1 MFYYVKNL
9 QGDIVKI
16 LDEDGQEKASYVY
29 NAWGNILSQSN
40 DELSSINPLRYRGYV
55 YDEDTAMYYLQTRYY
70 DPTTGRFINAD
81 DTAYIGATGTVLSAN
96 IFTYCENNP
105 IVCSDKTGNYTAK
118 TNVSYT
124 IQYNA
129 NGGKGNMKNTIV
141 RNGKMVTL
149 RENKFKKTNYTFK
162 CWLVYRTS
170 DRRWLCVNN
179 KERKLQWFNAQ
190 ERDRHSNYKLHT
202 FPDKL
207 RVGGL
212 TSKNNDKIILY
223 AIWKR
228 STKTL
233 SFSRK
238 LDIDFLVKNEHG
250 YTFFVIDYLYKEK
263 YFIEKSKATF
273 NYRSLYAVAT
283 FSRTEWDNPYVF
295 TASGITHINKKGKK
309 IKYFGLK
316 FYTGDTIYP
325 LDKTKIRINKFNRD
339 SAKYNRKSNNYGQ
352 FTFTVTAQYCH
363 NPYST
368 TLKHSLNV

>member
-16 LDEDGQEKASYVY
+16 LDEDGNEKASYVY
-29 NAWGNILSQSN
+29 NAWGNLLSQSE

-55 YDEDTAMYYLQTRYY
+55 YDEDTTIYYLQTRYY

-105 IVCSDKTGNYTAK
+105 IVSSDKTGNYTAK

-129 NGGKGNMKNTIV
+129 NGGKGSMKNTVV

-179 KERKLQWFNAQ
+179 KERKLQWFNDQ
-190 ERDRHSNYKLHT
+190 ERVRHSNYKLHT

-233 SFSRK
+233 SFKRK
-238 LDIDFLVKNEHG
+238 YGPHDLIMNEHG
-250 YTFFVIDYLYKEK
+250 HTFVTVNCTYNERYYID
-263 YFIEKSKATF
+263 KSTVTF
-273 NYRSLYAVAT
+273 NKRSIYAVAT
-283 FSRTEWDNPYVF
+283 FTRTEWDNPYVF
-295 TASGITHINKKGKK
+295 TVSGITHVNNKGKK

-316 FYTGDTIYP
+316 NYSGDRIYP
-325 LDKTKIRINKFNRD
+325 NDTTKIRVDKVNNGSVTYK
-339 SAKYNRKSNNYGQ
+339 RKNNNFGQ
-352 FTFTVTAQYCH
+352 FSFTVTAQYCIS
-363 NPYST
+363 PYGMT
-368 TLKHSLNV
+368 VKHSLNV